1 MPKRP
6 PRISIWWLSAIVF
19 LALASILLFY
29 DPAEGR
35 ARMVVSRATSWA
47 VGPLYGLGK
56 SWNRLGARLYERAA
70 AFRENS
76 ELKEINMRLL
86 IDKAEFL
93 LIQKEN
99 ETLRRAL
106 KLQEETKQALSDA
119 DIIGA
124 FNEGREEYLILNR
137 GSAAG
142 VSEGSAVL
150 SPEGALVGVVRT
162 VSSETSTVRLLA
174 SASEHLT
181 VSILPANVNA
191 SLRGDNSGEY
201 VISLVPAD
209 APILIGDAVVTA
221 GLNDNIPAGIAV
233 GAVAAVGESAAGS
246 FKEIR
251 VKSPVEVLFLD
262 RVLVLLGNH

>member
-1 MPKRP
+1 MLCAMSWSRRATKKFRRRHRVIN
-6 PRISIWWLSAIVF
+6 RISSFWLGCSRRC
-19 LALASILLFY
+19 ILFFY

-162 VSSETSTVRLLA
+162 VSSEPSTVRLLA

-191 SLRGDNSGEY
+191 ALRGDNSGEY

-209 APILIGDAVVTA
+209 AGKMET
-221 GLNDNIPAGIAV
+221 
-233 GAVAAVGESAAGS
+233 
-246 FKEIR
+246 
-251 VKSPVEVLFLD
+251 
-262 RVLVLLGNH
+262 

>member
-1 MPKRP
+1 MPKRS
-6 PRISIWWLSAIVF
+6 PRVSIWWLSAILF
-19 LALASILLFY
+19 LALAVVLLFY
-29 DPAEGR
+29 NPAELG
-35 ARMVVSRATSWA
+35 ARTAVNRLTSWA
-47 VGPLYGLGK
+47 ISPLYELGK
-56 SWNRLGARLYERAA
+56 SWNRLGARLYERTA

-76 ELKEINMRLL
+76 ELKEINARLL

-93 LIQKEN
+93 RLQKEN

-106 KLQEETKQALSDA
+106 KLQEETQQALSDA

-124 FNEGREEYLILNR
+124 FSEGREEYLIINR

-142 VSEGSAVL
+142 VSERSAVL

-162 VSSETSTVRLLA
+162 VSSETSTVRLLS

-191 SLRGDNSGEY
+191 ALRGDNSGEY

-209 APILIGDAVVTA
+209 APIAIGDAVVTA

-233 GAVAAVGESAAGS
+233 GTVAAAGESAAGS
-246 FKEIR
+246 FQDIR
-251 VKSPVEVLFLD
+251 VKSPVEILFLD
-262 RVLVLLGNH
+262 RVLVLLGKR